1 MRRKERVLA
10 LYRQVRDI
18 AIPLRAAYAGYF
30 IILSVFPALLLLLTM
45 IRFTGIRVESLIELL
60 EGLLP
65 QAFHEYAEE
74 LVFGA
79 WQNATG
85 TVVGISAVTALWS
98 ASRGIYGLHAGLN
111 AVCGVSES
119 RGYVLTRLL
128 CALYALV
135 FLLVVLLTLALHVF
149 GSALMEMLLKIDHP
163 VIIFLTD
170 VLNSRFFL
178 LGILQTL
185 VFTLMYRFLPNRK
198 STFLRCLPGGL
209 FASVGW
215 LVFSDLYSV
224 YIAHFSAYANIYGSI
239 YAVALCMLWLYFCM
253 SILFYGGVLN
263 RLLEKRL

>member
-1 MRRKERVLA
+1 
-10 LYRQVRDI
+10 
-18 AIPLRAAYAGYF
+18 
-30 IILSVFPALLLLLTM
+30 
-45 IRFTGIRVESLIELL
+45 
-60 EGLLP
+60 
-65 QAFHEYAEE
+65 
-74 LVFGA
+74 
-79 WQNATG
+79 
-85 TVVGISAVTALWS
+85 
-98 ASRGIYGLHAGLN
+98 
-111 AVCGVSES
+111 
-119 RGYVLTRLL
+119 
-128 CALYALV
+128 
-135 FLLVVLLTLALHVF
+135 
-149 GSALMEMLLKIDHP
+149 MEMLLKIDHP